1 MKFGMRIP
9 SVKRSVKAM
18 TTGRVKRAVKKAV
31 NPFYGRKGM
40 GVIRNPKKALY
51 NFGYKRTTFGGISGS
66 RKSLGCCLYL
76 LIIALSAVMLT
87 IAFIS

>member
-1 MKFGMRIP
+1 MK
-9 SVKRSVKAM
+9 KC
-18 TTGRVKRAVKKAV
+18 RAEEAV

-76 LIIALSAVMLT
+76 LVIALSAVVLA